1 MAWVRKGVSMSAT
14 PHGGR
19 RAMSVSEMLG
29 WVFIAAAPGLLHP
42 LLGVAGAVLSAWRA
56 PRWRALFIGLAVVW
70 LMLFLWFSP
79 GWSGGT
85 VVVHGGSP
93 QWDSARK

>member
-42 LLGVAGAVLSAWRA
+42 LLGFAGAVLSAWR
-56 PRWRALFIGLAVVW
+56 
-70 LMLFLWFSP
+70 LMLFLCFSP